1 MTVVCTVSEE
11 GMLDMLN
18 NPQLLGSQTLLRKA
32 SVMGIELVNSKEE
45 AKLAGLSQ
53 QDIDNGKPTIVAKVR
68 MHYKDECFSG
78 TDAQG
83 LLDPTAP
90 GTLVLCACPPLD
102 SFPEMAEF
110 YQEDQDTT
118 IAIVDNIIK
127 QITNNASYG

>member
-53 QDIDNGKPTIVAKVR
+53 QDIDNGKPTIVAKAR
-68 MHYKDECFSG
+68 MHFEDFIG
-78 TDAQG
+78 R
-83 LLDPTAP
+83 
-90 GTLVLCACPPLD
+90 VLW
-102 SFPEMAEF
+102 
-110 YQEDQDTT
+110 
-118 IAIVDNIIK
+118 IIWE
-127 QITNNASYG
+127 S